1 MLDTEKRSGIGRPL
15 DPNYPTNRAIV
26 AVAVLVGLV
35 GGAVQLFITGSGL
48 LDSLVWSVEAAG
60 GVFLAW
66 ALSRELDPDNE
77 MSAFVSAG
85 LWILSLAVINA
96 PGLLALLWFLW
107 SLRIVNRTSGLAA
120 KPLDSVLFLTLGS
133 WLAFQTSGIY
143 IVMTAVVFVLDGLL
157 EPANRRQYIFAGLSA
172 LPGLALF
179 LALET
184 GMLGVFL
191 SLDLLLFFV
200 FWEIGLVPMYFLID
214 QWGSP
219 TGERELWKGMKVS
232 ARRYASFK
240 FIVYTM
246 AGSLGLLLAIQML
259 GVVSG
264 TFDLIALF
272 QSWPSIS
279 GTLFGLSAATVKT
292 AAFWAFARSFDHW
305 RPLTSATAASRSTRP

>member
-35 GGAVQLFITGSGL
+35 GGAVQLFITDSGL

-179 LALET
+179 LALDA
-184 GMLGVFL
+184 LFAAFQFSRGVIVPL
-191 SLDLLLFFV
+191 VVVAILFASV
-200 FWEIGLVPMYFLID
+200 IASYRRVEVRGDY
-214 QWGSP
+214 
-219 TGERELWKGMKVS
+219 TGEPLDPTRVR
-232 ARRYASFK
+232 AA
-240 FIVYTM
+240 
-246 AGSLGLLLAIQML
+246 Q
-259 GVVSG
+259 
-264 TFDLIALF
+264 LIALITALLVGLLGG
-272 QSWPSIS
+272 IS
-279 GTLFGLSAATVKT
+279 GVASLLPLWSAFLGVALFRIVKAAGN
-292 AAFWAFARSFDHW
+292 FWQEVSKDA
-305 RPLTSATAASRSTRP
+305 

>member
-96 PGLLALLWFLW
+96 PRLLALLWFLW

-179 LALET
+179 LALDA
-184 GMLGVFL
+184 LFAAFQFSRGVIVPL
-191 SLDLLLFFV
+191 VVIAILFASV
-200 FWEIGLVPMYFLID
+200 IASYRRVEVMGDY
-214 QWGSP
+214 
-219 TGERELWKGMKVS
+219 TGEPLDPTRVR
-232 ARRYASFK
+232 AA
-240 FIVYTM
+240 
-246 AGSLGLLLAIQML
+246 Q
-259 GVVSG
+259 
-264 TFDLIALF
+264 LIALITALLVGLLRG
-272 QSWPSIS
+272 IS
-279 GTLFGLSAATVKT
+279 GVASLLPFWSAFLGLALFRIVKAAGN
-292 AAFWAFARSFDHW
+292 FWQEVSKDA
-305 RPLTSATAASRSTRP
+305 

>member
-48 LDSLVWSVEAAG
+48 LDSFVWSVEAAG

-96 PGLLALLWFLW
+96 PRLLALLWFLW

-179 LALET
+179 LALDA
-184 GMLGVFL
+184 LFAAFQFSRGVIVPL
-191 SLDLLLFFV
+191 VVIAILFASV
-200 FWEIGLVPMYFLID
+200 IASYRRVEVRGDY
-214 QWGSP
+214 
-219 TGERELWKGMKVS
+219 TGEPLDPTRVR
-232 ARRYASFK
+232 AA
-240 FIVYTM
+240 
-246 AGSLGLLLAIQML
+246 Q
-259 GVVSG
+259 
-264 TFDLIALF
+264 LIALITALLVGLLRG
-272 QSWPSIS
+272 IS
-279 GTLFGLSAATVKT
+279 GVASLLPLWSAFLGVALFRIVKAAGN
-292 AAFWAFARSFDHW
+292 FWQEVSKDA
-305 RPLTSATAASRSTRP
+305 